1 MRIGR
6 RWVLALASVVVA
18 LPLLGWGP
26 AHAAGAVPPT
36 VVAGPGSFLAG
47 FYTGTVVAQPGA
59 ALTFSNGD
67 FVSHNVVSVDFGPD
81 TPACAAAGFA
91 VGQCPVFWSVPIG
104 VGQTAVNGTENLVA
118 GKSYAFYCATH
129 PASMRGTL
137 TASA

>member
-1 MRIGR
+1 VRIGR

-36 VVAGPGSFLAG
+36 IVAGPGSFLAG
-47 FYTGTVVAQPGA
+47 FYT
-59 ALTFSNGD
+59 
-67 FVSHNVVSVDFGPD
+67 VDFGPD